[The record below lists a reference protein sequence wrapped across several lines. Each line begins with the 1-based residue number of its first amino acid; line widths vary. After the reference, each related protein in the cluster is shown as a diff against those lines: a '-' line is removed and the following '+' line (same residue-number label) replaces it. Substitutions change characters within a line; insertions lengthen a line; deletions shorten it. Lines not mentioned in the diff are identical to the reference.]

1 MGELGNWVRVLTGTP
16 SENIQMQLDMLGG
29 DPEDVADT
37 KEDEEEDEDAVYNS
51 TVATCG
57 DGEQEREVWC
67 LEAND
72 KRVPDWKCQ
81 PLPKPTTTRSCTRV
95 CPVNCRMSPWSEWS
109 TCPQQCV
116 PVKDGEVTPTQSRRR
131 VVIQWPANGGL
142 PCQNLEELRP
152 CPLSGA
158 RCKHYLW
165 GIGPW
170 SDCQLPANVECGMG
184 YRTRDLLLDFSE
196 QKFKRWVSMAQSGYH
211 YEDDPRKTQAYI
223 S

>member
-1 MGELGNWVRVLTGTP
+1 
-16 SENIQMQLDMLGG
+16 
-29 DPEDVADT
+29 
-37 KEDEEEDEDAVYNS
+37 
-51 TVATCG
+51 
-57 DGEQEREVWC
+57 
-67 LEAND
+67 
-72 KRVPDWKCQ
+72 
-81 PLPKPTTTRSCTRV
+81 
-95 CPVNCRMSPWSEWS
+95 MSPWSEWS

-116 PVKDGEVTPTQSRRR
+116 PDSSAEVRDGEVTPTQSRRR

-184 YRTRDLLLDFSE
+184 YRTRVPAMHHGL
-196 QKFKRWVSMAQSGYH
+196 SMALCALSLVGLVRVQACLYFLDKNKTTH
-211 YEDDPRKTQAYI
+211 CRNANPRIPKTRKRLHRLKDARHTTRHTDYI
-223 S
+223 HPSENRGETRSTHGTL